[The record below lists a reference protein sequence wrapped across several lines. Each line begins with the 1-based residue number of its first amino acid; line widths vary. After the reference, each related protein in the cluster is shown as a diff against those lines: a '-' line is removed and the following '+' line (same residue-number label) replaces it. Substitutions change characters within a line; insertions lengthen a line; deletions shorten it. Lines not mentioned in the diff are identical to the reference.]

1 MGKPTVNDSDED
13 VEAPK
18 EETEAEENERKCK
31 EEEEKQAA
39 KEKQDRA
46 ECMHVIVA
54 MVVIMGM
61 AAAVVYIKLEYFPEE
76 KVITFTPLL
85 QQVGAGIV
93 LSETSIISQVKSN
106 VRYNGNGY
114 LPCGGQVPTPLDCDF
129 PPYYMKVH
137 TGWWRGKGGI
147 THSLSVSTKGS
158 SPTEKCSLGFFQ
170 RLLFTCP

>member
-1 MGKPTVNDSDED
+1 MGKPMIDDSDED

-46 ECMHVIVA
+46 ECMHVIIA

-85 QQVGAGIV
+85 QQVVA
-93 LSETSIISQVKSN
+93 ETEEWPVK
-106 VRYNGNGY
+106 V
-114 LPCGGQVPTPLDCDF
+114 
-129 PPYYMKVH
+129 
-137 TGWWRGKGGI
+137 
-147 THSLSVSTKGS
+147 
-158 SPTEKCSLGFFQ
+158 E
-170 RLLFTCP
+170 